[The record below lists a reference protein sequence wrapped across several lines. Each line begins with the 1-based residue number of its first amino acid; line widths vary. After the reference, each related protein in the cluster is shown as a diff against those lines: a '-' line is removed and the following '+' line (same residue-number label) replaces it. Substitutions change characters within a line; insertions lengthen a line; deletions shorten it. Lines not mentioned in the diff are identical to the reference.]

1 MTKYFK
7 VEGIYHSKV
16 NTETFEFETFATK
29 LGRVLY
35 KKAIEDE
42 TFIALCMNS
51 KEYDRVEITET
62 EYNQAKALFISNI

>member
-7 VEGIYHSKV
+7 VEGIYHSKI

-42 TFIALCMNS
+42 AFISLCINS
-51 KEYDRVEITET
+51 KEYNRVEITET

>member
-1 MTKYFK
+1 MIKYYK

-16 NTETFEFETFATK
+16 DTETFEFEMFATK

-35 KKAIEDE
+35 KKAIEDAE
-42 TFIALCMNS
+42 FITLCLDS
-51 KEYDRVEITET
+51 KEYNRIEITET